1 MSSYTDHRT
10 TVSINTALT
19 IRTCQDYIC
28 DIVSRIGASEA
39 ATIDLAACDDVDI
52 TGVQVIEAAR
62 RFAQR
67 KGVDL
72 RLAAPVEGRWLDVL
86 ELGGFLEAATPAD
99 RAFWLH
105 ETGVS

>member
-1 MSSYTDHRT
+1 MSSYIAHRT

-19 IRTCQDYIC
+19 IRTCQDYTC
-28 DIVSRIGASEA
+28 DIVSRISASEVV
-39 ATIDLAACDDVDI
+39 TLDIAACDDVDI
-52 TGVQVIEAAR
+52 TGVQFIEAAR

-67 KGVDL
+67 KDVDL

-86 ELGGFLEAATPAD
+86 QLGGFLEAATPAD

-105 ETGVS
+105 ETGMS